1 MLKKIKEY
9 KLLLINKN
17 GLDIKELK
25 FSTFFMTSCLL
36 LIFFTSILCISLYS
50 TDLNKIISLYVVR
63 KHNNNNKVL
72 QNKIDEQN
80 DRIGN
85 LMNEINISPFSIF
98 INF

>member
-17 GLDIKELK
+17 SLDIKELK

-72 QNKIDEQN
+72 QNKIN
-80 DRIGN
+80 
-85 LMNEINISPFSIF
+85 
-98 INF
+98 

>member
-36 LIFFTSILCISLYS
+36 LIFFISILCISLYS

-85 LMNEINISPFSIF
+85 LMNEINISPFF
-98 INF
+98 HFY